1 MIDVNLHIEVNKA
14 NDILIMEGDFTE
26 LVTILVTMM
35 CEDDNLVMLMESALD
50 RFYLISNNSNS

>member
-50 RFYLISNNSNS
+50 RFYLISNHSNS